1 MCPAQVELAA
11 LEEPEEQ
18 ELVVELE
25 EPEEPELVVEPAVV
39 WAWRRLVEPAELVA
53 QEGLDLM
60 RAHFR
65 MDRLVAMLARAVLE
79 DSAARQ
85 ARWAQ
90 MQRPFLVVLAE
101 LAATPGPLELVRRV
115 PAALMGHLPHAMV
128 ASVAAAVLAER
139 AATAAL
145 AEPEGQARLVVEP
158 AVVWALLLAAA
169 LAVKAALAEMD
180 LMQAL

>member
-1 MCPAQVELAA
+1 MCPAQVELAEP
-11 LEEPEEQ
+11 EEPEEP

-25 EPEEPELVVEPAVV
+25 EPAGQARLVVEPAVV

-90 MQRPFLVVLAE
+90 MQRPFLV
-101 LAATPGPLELVRRV
+101 G
-115 PAALMGHLPHAMV
+115 M
-128 ASVAAAVLAER
+128 
-139 AATAAL
+139 
-145 AEPEGQARLVVEP
+145 AEPEEMRGMQARVLRE
-158 AVVWALLLAAA
+158 WL
-169 LAVKAALAEMD
+169 E
-180 LMQAL
+180 